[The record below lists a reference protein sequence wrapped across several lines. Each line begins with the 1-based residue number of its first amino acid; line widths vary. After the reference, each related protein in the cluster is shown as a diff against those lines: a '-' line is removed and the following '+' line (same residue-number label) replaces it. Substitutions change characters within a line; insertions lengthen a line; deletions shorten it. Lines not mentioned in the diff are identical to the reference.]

1 MNSRLSSR
9 RIVLRAV
16 EPEDAVLM
24 SAAENDECNIDFNG
38 YCAPFSSRQ
47 LLEYALSYDADPFRA
62 GQIRMMM
69 TDTESCN
76 TIVIVDLTE
85 ISARDSHAF
94 TGIYIFP
101 YHRRRGYAKE
111 ALELIA
117 SYASATLR
125 INTLGAKIAGDN
137 DASISL
143 FEKAGYAF
151 KGSLEKWTYSP
162 RRKDP
167 VDLLLYQKTI

>member
-1 MNSRLSSR
+1 MNSRLSSA

-69 TDTESCN
+69 TDTESGN
-76 TIVIVDLTE
+76 TIGIVDLTE

-101 YHRRRGYAKE
+101 DHRRRGYAKE

-125 INTLGAKIAGDN
+125 INTLGAK
-137 DASISL
+137 SP
-143 FEKAGYAF
+143 ETTMQAF
-151 KGSLEKWTYSP
+151 HCLRKRDMHLRVRWKNGHIHP

>member
-1 MNSRLSSR
+1 
-9 RIVLRAV
+9 
-16 EPEDAVLM
+16 M

-62 GQIRMMM
+62 GQI
-69 TDTESCN
+69 
-76 TIVIVDLTE
+76 IVDLTE

-101 YHRRRGYAKE
+101 DHRRRGYAKE